1 MELCGLYNFANSF
14 LLTFLKWNN
23 LSLSITLLLWHC
35 LWRNVI
41 YFKGRDAKGSA
52 IWIYYEFK
60 TDFLIVFLSLAAFLD
75 VQRWMIIVL
84 TKRQCSS
91 GSGKTAAFLV
101 PVLSQIYTQ
110 GPGDAAAAAKNG
122 QVHTHTHTRPAC
134 NIEFSHWSETLLFCD
149 SNSIAPLDLLVCC
162 LFILCAE
169 VDPTLVDSPHRT
181 VVNMGAV
188 SSIPSPWSWLPPENW
203 PCRYTKSPERYG
215 LNTPWTEHEWSCSD
229 SVIVE

>member
-1 MELCGLYNFANSF
+1 MQFVKRSPCTWSCGLYNFANSF

-122 QVHTHTHTRPAC
+122 QVHTHTHTHDQPATLSFPIDLKHC
-134 NIEFSHWSETLLFCD
+134 FSATAIQLPPLTCSCAVYLFCV
-149 SNSIAPLDLLVCC
+149 LRLTQHL
-162 LFILCAE
+162 
-169 VDPTLVDSPHRT
+169 
-181 VVNMGAV
+181 
-188 SSIPSPWSWLPPENW
+188 SIPSTGQW
-203 PCRYTKSPERYG
+203 
-215 LNTPWTEHEWSCSD
+215 
-229 SVIVE
+229 